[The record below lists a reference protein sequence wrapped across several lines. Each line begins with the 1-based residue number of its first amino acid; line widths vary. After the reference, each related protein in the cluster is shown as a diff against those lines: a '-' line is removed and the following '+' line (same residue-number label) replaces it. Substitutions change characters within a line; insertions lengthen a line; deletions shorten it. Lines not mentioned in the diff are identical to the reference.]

1 MSIDPQR
8 FRPVPRY
15 TAQQLAAEAGLDLDF
30 GRRVLSALGLPRVED
45 DEVEFDERD
54 LQVTKILRFLLDQG
68 YGENDILT
76 VARTYGYAL
85 SRVAFAEVRLFSQTF
100 IDPLVEKGLAPDDLD
115 ERLETVVPQ
124 LLDLLDIQIQTI
136 HRRHLALALQQ
147 VSASERAGRTELQ
160 AAGFAD
166 LVGFSRLSNDI
177 EGDDLEDLIAEFETL
192 VVERCVESGAQVV
205 KVLGDAVMF
214 VASSSDAAL
223 AAASGVVDGAAANTQ
238 LPEAR
243 AGLDFGEVRALGG
256 DYFGRPIN
264 VAARLTGF
272 ARPGT
277 VVVSEELLDS
287 LQAQPQT
294 SSIGRTKLKGVGTV
308 RAFKVRSGATGSDER
323 EGVGSGAVSPD
334 DETRPNRKLASGGKQ
349 MASKDKGGKSEKK
362 EAKKSLKEK
371 RASKKDKKSK

>member
-1 MSIDPQR
+1 MPIDPQR
-8 FRPVPRY
+8 FRPEPRY
-15 TAQQLAAEAGLDLDF
+15 TAPQLTAEAGVDLAF
-30 GRRVLSALGLPRVED
+30 GRRVMRALGLPHVAD

-54 LQVTKILRFLLDQG
+54 LEVTRMLRFLLDQG
-68 YGENDILT
+68 YQESDIVT
-76 VARTYGYAL
+76 ISRTYGYAL

-100 IDPLVEKGLAPDDLD
+100 VDPLVEQGLSPDELD
-115 ERLETVVPQ
+115 KKLDAVIPQ
-124 LLDLLDIQIQTI
+124 MLDLLDVQLQAI
-136 HRRHLALALQQ
+136 HRRHLAVALQQ
-147 VSASERAGRTELQ
+147 LSASKRTGSGEVL

-177 EGDDLEDLIAEFETL
+177 EGDDLEDLIGQFETL
-192 VVERCVESGAQVV
+192 VVERCVGSGAQVV

-214 VASSSDAAL
+214 VASSPDAAV
-223 AAASGVVDGAAANTQ
+223 AAARAVVDGAAANPD

-272 ARPGT
+272 ARADT
-277 VVVSEELLDS
+277 VVVSDELLNALEGRVDS
-287 LQAQPQT
+287 TA
-294 SSIGRTKLKGVGTV
+294 IGRTRLKGVGTV
-308 RAFKVRSGATGSDER
+308 RAHKVKRLANEPDEPEGLGSH
-323 EGVGSGAVSPD
+323 ALSPD
-334 DETRPNRKLASGGKQ
+334 DGTEHADLGSGGSP

-371 RASKKDKKSK
+371 RASKKEKKSK